1 MEVFYP
7 NSITT
12 SLCTSYVGD
21 ADVVIKGIDL
31 VIEEGTTFRRDNY
44 LLSAVDTKINNYNA
58 LYLTSKQLH
67 NNILDLQKISL
78 PDQVTFS
85 TSLKFSNGRY
95 LRISNDYTMIEFVD
109 VSDNNTMFE
118 LELQDESI
126 FKIAHQTNATNAA
139 RDKFKRYYLSFNG
152 SEFFFAERESSSY
165 VTAYTQFN
173 FLLNQ
178 STLFLFYKQAG
189 LMQTVFESNNM
200 LSAARVQNFNWKN
213 NPIDVNYYI
222 QTLECDLDTTWASY
236 DNNDRN
242 SMIVDK
248 NKSVSHLTSNNLFY
262 TNYTYVS
269 GNKINANFITLKNQH
284 THKNFSYRADNLTL
298 TDRNIPNVDMRS
310 YRGMHTGVEQEQG
323 SESITLLYEF
333 QNADYK
339 IKTDKYNVFTTPSS
353 LYPYDQIN
361 VNDTL
366 FARQGAIGGDTPYTS
381 DKIFFNDTRA
391 GKSDGQYLCT
401 WLSAASPGGQSVWID
416 RYYMPERTSY
426 LAALTSSSFFNYKDP
441 TGVLITTPLP
451 PSAYYDTPF
460 IYTSLDE
467 EIAHTPQ
474 TIKDALYGEYF
485 FDKASDLVFVP
496 NQDYIYQRMGNKY
509 VVSVLQSLTGH
520 LIQDGLDLKSVKG
533 VDYEYLQ
540 SVDDTEY
547 QLNNN
552 AYALVDSYK
561 KINNTNAF
569 TISFWLKAED
579 WSQNMGHEI
588 VGSFNDSGFGVFRD
602 QTVTPIITVQDGR
615 RIVYLNTNFQEID
628 SAYLSQSALN
638 TVTDEYKLHE
648 LNYVTTSTSV
658 TSFFIKDLI
667 RGDHLDINMPVI
679 DHAVINTVDRAVNTT
694 VIYTDEE
701 CGLILSEDE
710 ELNIEPPL
718 QPDRVITTDAQTLTG
733 MEIEPCQFST
743 DKTLDQNN

>member
-7 NSITT
+7 SSITT

-21 ADVVIKGIDL
+21 ADVIIKGLDL
-31 VIEEGTTFRRDNY
+31 TIEEGTTFRRDNY

-58 LYLTSKQLH
+58 LYLTSKQPH

-78 PDQVTFS
+78 PDQVVFS
-85 TSLKFSNGRY
+85 TSLKFSNNKY
-95 LRISNDYTMIEFVD
+95 LRISNDYSSIEFAD
-109 VSDNNTMFE
+109 VSDNNTIFE
-118 LELQDESI
+118 LELQDENI
-126 FKIAHQTNATNAA
+126 FKIAHQTNVSNAT

-152 SEFFFAERESSSY
+152 SEFFFAEKESSLY
-165 VTAYTQFN
+165 VTIYTQFN
-173 FLLNQ
+173 FLLDQ
-178 STLFLFYKQAG
+178 STLFVFYKQMG
-189 LMQTVFESNNM
+189 SIKTVFASSNA
-200 LSAARVQNFNWKN
+200 LSAVAVQNFNWKN
-213 NPIDVNYYI
+213 NPINVNYYI
-222 QTLECDLDTTWASY
+222 QSLECDFDSTWVSY
-236 DNNDRN
+236 DVNDLN

-248 NKSVSHLTSNNLFY
+248 NRSASHLASNNLFY

-298 TDRNIPNVDMRS
+298 TDRNVPNVDMRS

-339 IKTDKYNVFTTPSS
+339 IKTDKYTVFTTPPS

-361 VNDTL
+361 VKDTL

-401 WLSAASPGGQSVWID
+401 WLSAANPSGQSVWID

-426 LAALTSSSFFNYKDP
+426 LAALTSSSFYNYKDP

-460 IYTSLDE
+460 IYTTLE
-467 EIAHTPQ
+467 EELAHTPQ

-485 FDKASDLVFVP
+485 FDKVSDLVFVP

-509 VVSVLQSLTGH
+509 VVSALQSLTGH
-520 LIQDGLDLKSVKG
+520 LIQDGLNLKSVKG

-540 SVDDTEY
+540 GVDDTEY

-552 AYALVDSYK
+552 AYALVENYK

-569 TISFWLKAED
+569 SISFWLKSED
-579 WSQNMGHEI
+579 WSQSMGHEI

-602 QTVTPIITVQDGR
+602 QMVTPIITIQDGR
-615 RIVYLNTNFQEID
+615 RVVYLNTDFQEID
-628 SAYLSQSALN
+628 SAFLSQSALN
-638 TVTDEYKLHE
+638 TIVEKYE
-648 LNYVTTSTSV
+648 VNEVNYVTTSTSV

-679 DHAVINTVDRAVNTT
+679 DHAVIDTVDKKINT
-694 VIYTDEE
+694 VIYADEE

-710 ELNIEPPL
+710 TYNINAPL
-718 QPDRVITTDAQTLTG
+718 QPDRVITTDSQTLTG

-743 DKTLDQNN
+743 DKSLVKDN